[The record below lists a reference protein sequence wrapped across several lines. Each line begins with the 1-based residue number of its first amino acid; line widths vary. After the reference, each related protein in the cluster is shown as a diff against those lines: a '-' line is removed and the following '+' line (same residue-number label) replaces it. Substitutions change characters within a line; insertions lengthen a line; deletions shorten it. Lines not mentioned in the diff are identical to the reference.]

1 MSYFFGGVKMSIS
14 TIIVLLTIAVLYYI
28 YVSLIHRKNKV
39 KEAFSGIDVQLKKR
53 YDLIPN
59 LLQCAAKFME
69 HEKSLLADITKLR
82 TEAMNTSLNES
93 PKHLSSIENKLS
105 SKLREFS
112 ISVENYPDLKS
123 NQTMV
128 QLMDT
133 MNTVE
138 ENIAAAR
145 RFYNSAVND
154 LNNAIEIFPS
164 SVVAKWLK
172 IESKELFETPEEE
185 KKSINVGDYLK

>member
-1 MSYFFGGVKMSIS
+1 MSIT
-14 TIIVLLTIAVLYYI
+14 TIIALLTIAILYFI
-28 YVSLIHRKNKV
+28 YVSLIHKKNKV
-39 KEAFSGIDVQLKKR
+39 KEAFSGIDIQLKKR

-69 HEKSLLADITKLR
+69 HEKSLLEEITKLR
-82 TEAMNTSLNES
+82 TEAMNVSSSESL
-93 PKHLSSIENKLS
+93 KKMSSIENQLS
-105 SKLREFS
+105 NKLREFS
-112 ISVENYPDLKS
+112 VSVENYPDLKS
-123 NQTMV
+123 NQTMI

-133 MNTVE
+133 MNNVE

-154 LNNAIEIFPS
+154 LNNAVEIFPS
-164 SVVAKWLK
+164 SVVAKCLK
-172 IESKELFETPEEE
+172 IEIKELFEIPEDE